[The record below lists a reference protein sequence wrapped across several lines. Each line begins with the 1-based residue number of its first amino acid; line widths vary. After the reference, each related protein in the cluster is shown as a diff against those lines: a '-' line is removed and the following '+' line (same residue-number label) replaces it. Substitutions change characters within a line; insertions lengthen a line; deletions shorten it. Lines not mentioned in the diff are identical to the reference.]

1 MANYEATRYD
11 FDGANLTG
19 IEGIP
24 TATIVPWSDS
34 AVPSGFLECDGA
46 AVSRSTYSA
55 LFSIIGTTYGS
66 GDGSTTFNVPDL
78 QDNVPVGKSGTKAVG
93 STGGSNN
100 TAVNGNVAT
109 NTNVTGNVA
118 TNVSSNASGGTANA
132 SLSTPQLASHSHSR
146 AAPGTLGGYFGPA
159 RGGVA
164 SPPTATTNTGNTGGG
179 GGHSHNL
186 NVNVSSNASSNLSA
200 NASSASNFT
209 GDAASTLQPYLTI
222 IYIIKT

>member
-34 AVPSGFLECDGA
+34 SVPTGFLECNGS
-46 AVSRSTYSA
+46 AVSRGTYA
-55 LFSIIGTTYGS
+55 DLFAIIGTTYGS

-78 QDNVPVGKSGTKAVG
+78 QDNVAVGKSGTKNLA
-93 STGGSNN
+93 STGGAN
-100 TAVNGNVAT
+100 TVSTTGNVGT

-118 TNVSSNASGGTANA
+118 TTTNVSSNASGSTANA
-132 SLSTPQLASHSHSR
+132 SLSTPQLASHTHGLTGG
-146 AAPGTLGGYFGPA
+146 AGTGPGIKFNA
-159 RGGVA
+159 ENFINK
-164 SPPTATTNTGNTGGG
+164 STNATGGG
-179 GGHSHNL
+179 AGHSHNL
-186 NVNVSSNASSNLSA
+186 SVNVSSNASSSSNLSA
-200 NASSASNFT
+200 NASSTSNFS
-209 GDAASTLQPYLTI
+209 GDATSVVQPYLTV